1 MKLDL
6 LTSFE
11 HLPYFTIE
19 GFKQVLNVGEGQAQ
33 SARQTLSRWAKRGHV
48 LRLKKGIYMTR
59 RFYELHQGETD
70 FAPAISAIILPQ
82 SYLSLHFILQR
93 ASILTEVTYP
103 VTAITTKNTRT
114 IKNSIGFFDYHHISL
129 GLYTGFSQREYHGVL
144 YNQASVAKAL
154 FDYLYLRPL
163 PRQLQTHKY
172 NLAEDLRL
180 NIGELSYNDR
190 EEFVNYII
198 FSDSQKMSF
207 ILENFQRTIWQ
218 H

>member
-1 MKLDL
+1 MKLNL

-33 SARQTLSRWAKRGHV
+33 SARQTLSRWTKRGHV
-48 LRLKKGIYMTR
+48 LRLKRGIYMTR
-59 RFYELHQGETD
+59 RFYELHQGEAD

-103 VTAITTKNTRT
+103 VTAMTTKNTRT
-114 IKNSIGFFDYHHISL
+114 IENHIGAFDYHHIRS
-129 GLYTGFSQREYHGVL
+129 GLYRGFSQREYYGIF
-144 YNQASVAKAL
+144 YNQASVVKAL
-154 FDYLYLRPL
+154 FDYLYLHPL
-163 PRQLQTHKY
+163 PRKLQTHK
-172 NLAEDLRL
+172 NHLAEDLRL
-180 NIGELSYNDR
+180 NIEEISLNER
-190 EEFVNYII
+190 EKFAEYII
-198 FSDSQKMSF
+198 LSDSSKMNF
-207 ILENFQRTIWQ
+207 ILENFQRTVWQ